1 MQTLKGKKA
10 VITGAGKG
18 LGKAMALALAA
29 EGVELALLGRS
40 SQNLQQVAEETQQI
54 NPDLKTKT
62 YVADVSDYTQVREQ
76 VKAILADFG
85 GVDIL
90 INNAGVFLAAG
101 ILEVDVAEW
110 ENVFKTNMFGSFYMI
125 KEIIP
130 GMMEQKSG
138 DIINI
143 ASTAGL
149 KGSAKLN
156 AYGAS
161 KAALINFSEGLMQE
175 ARKSN
180 IRVTTVNPST
190 ITTDMTLN
198 AKLTDGNTEKVL
210 QPDDLATIVV
220 HNLKLPARA
229 FVKDFALWST
239 NP

>member
-1 MQTLKGKKA
+1 
-10 VITGAGKG
+10 
-18 LGKAMALALAA
+18 
-29 EGVELALLGRS
+29 
-40 SQNLQQVAEETQQI
+40 
-54 NPDLKTKT
+54 

-125 KEIIP
+125 KEIIT

-190 ITTDMTLN
+190 IT
-198 AKLTDGNTEKVL
+198 
-210 QPDDLATIVV
+210 
-220 HNLKLPARA
+220 
-229 FVKDFALWST
+229 
-239 NP
+239 

>member
-130 GMMEQKSG
+130 GMMERKSG